1 MTLNIVLIVIVVFI
15 FGALWNQGL
24 WNNTI
29 SLFNVIL
36 AAIIATC
43 FFEPVAQ
50 LLTTMALPSAVHAW
64 DILSAGLLFIVSYSV
79 LKLLTDRLSKYRVR
93 FHPVAEKVGGAI
105 VALWIGWT
113 AVCFICFTLH
123 LAPLTRNFLNG
134 GFNAEEKMFFGLQP
148 DRLWLGFVQR
158 QSNNGGLGRNS
169 VDKQGRVVSMF
180 DPKSEFMIKYASRRT
195 WLDQQESLLVN

>member
-1 MTLNIVLIVIVVFI
+1 MALNILLIVIVVFV

-24 WNNTI
+24 WSNTI
-29 SLFNVIL
+29 TLFNTIL

-43 FFEPVAQ
+43 FFEPLAQ
-50 LLTTMALPSAVHAW
+50 YLTSLYSSAVHAW
-64 DILSAGLLFIVSYSV
+64 DILSAGALFGLSFVV
-79 LKLLTDRLSKYRVR
+79 LKLITERISKYRVR
-93 FHPVAEKVGGAI
+93 FHPLADSIGGGI
-105 VALWIGWT
+105 VAIWIGWT
-113 AVCFICFTLH
+113 AVCFVCFSLH

-134 GFNAEEKMFFGLQP
+134 GFDAESKMLFGLQP

-195 WLDQQESLLVN
+195 WLDQQDSLLVD